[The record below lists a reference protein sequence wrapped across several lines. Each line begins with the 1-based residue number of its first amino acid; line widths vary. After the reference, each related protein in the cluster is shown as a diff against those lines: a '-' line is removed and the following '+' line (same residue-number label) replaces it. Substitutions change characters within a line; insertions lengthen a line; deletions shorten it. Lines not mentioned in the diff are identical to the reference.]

1 VTDADSVSPILAT
14 LADRLRDRYG
24 LQREIGRGGM
34 ATVFLAQDLKHQRLV
49 AIKVLHPDV
58 AVAIGLERFQ
68 REIEIAAKLQHPHIL
83 PLYDSG
89 SAGGYLYYVMPFVE
103 GESLRDL
110 LDREKQLSQ
119 EDTIRITTEVASALG
134 YAHSHGVVHR
144 DIKPENILL
153 SGGTAVV
160 ADFGIARALGGEGGG
175 ASSKAQLTQAGT
187 VIGTPAYM
195 SPEQAM
201 GHPDIDGRSDQYS
214 LACVVYE
221 MLVGAPPF
229 TGPTAQA
236 VMARHSLDHV
246 SPPSIVRET
255 IPETMEAAVLRAL
268 SKTPA
273 DRFPTVI
280 MFAEALA
287 QPSRVTGAQRRAT
300 LVPAGGG
307 WVGGRRP
314 LVTGAVV
321 AALLSV
327 AVLGWATRSRWLG
340 GGRRVVT
347 GLDPRRIAVLY
358 FEDLTPK
365 QRLGYLADGLTE
377 TLIADLNRVS
387 GLDVVSRN
395 GVASFR
401 NPDIAPDSVARA
413 LGAGT
418 LVRGSVA
425 ESGDRYRV
433 SVRLIEGSSGA
444 DFRRGSFEQ
453 PKGRLLHMR
462 DSLTA
467 DVADFLRQR
476 LGEEIRLR
484 EEAAG
489 TSNADAWVLVQRAQR
504 AQKEAQQLS
513 ATDAAGAAA
522 RYAQTDSLLAAAE
535 AADAKWV
542 EPVVLQARVAL
553 LRSRLER
560 EPRQADIWLQLGL
573 GQAERALTM
582 DSQSPDA
589 LEARGT
595 LRYARFSK
603 GLEPDPVVADRLL
616 EAARADLESATRLN
630 PAQVGAW
637 TVLSSLYYQTR
648 DLPEA
653 NRAARAAWDGD
664 AYLASADAI
673 LFRLFVTSY
682 DQELFLPAIDWC
694 DKGHRR
700 FASNPQF
707 VECQL
712 MLMTSKAVDPDVGR
726 AWQLAADV
734 VRLTAERDRGRKQLF
749 EQVWVAGVLARA
761 GLGDSARHVLLRSQG
776 DPDIDPPRE
785 LLGYQAVVRVML
797 HDNDE
802 ALRLL
807 AQYLVANPKH
817 REGFRKNVHWWWRG
831 LQDDPRFQA
840 LIGAR

>member
-1 VTDADSVSPILAT
+1 
-14 LADRLRDRYG
+14 
-24 LQREIGRGGM
+24 
-34 ATVFLAQDLKHQRLV
+34 
-49 AIKVLHPDV
+49 
-58 AVAIGLERFQ
+58 
-68 REIEIAAKLQHPHIL
+68 
-83 PLYDSG
+83 
-89 SAGGYLYYVMPFVE
+89 
-103 GESLRDL
+103 
-110 LDREKQLSQ
+110 
-119 EDTIRITTEVASALG
+119 
-134 YAHSHGVVHR
+134 
-144 DIKPENILL
+144 
-153 SGGTAVV
+153 V
-160 ADFGIARALGGEGGG
+160 ADFGIARALGGEGKG

-327 AVLGWATRSRWLG
+327 AVLGWATRSRWFG

-347 GLDPRRIAVLY
+347 GLDPRRVAVLY

-365 QRLGYLADGLTE
+365 LRLGYLADGLTE
-377 TLIADLNRVS
+377 TLIADLKRVS

-413 LGAGT
+413 LSAGT
-418 LVRGSVA
+418 LVRGSVE

-453 PKGRLLHMR
+453 PKGSLLRMR

-535 AADAKWV
+535 AADGKWV
-542 EPVVLQARVAL
+542 EPVVLQAQVAL
-553 LRSRLER
+553 LRSRLEG
-560 EPRQADIWLQLGL
+560 EPLQMDKFFRLGL
-573 GQAERALTM
+573 GHAERAVKM
-582 DSQSPDA
+582 DPQSPDA
-589 LEARGT
+589 LEIRGT
-595 LRYARFSK
+595 IRYARFFR
-603 GLEPDPVVADRLL
+603 GLEPDRAAAEQLL
-616 EAARADLESATRLN
+616 GAARTDLEEATRLN
-630 PAQVGAW
+630 PSQVGAW
-637 TVLSSLYYQTR
+637 TVLSQLYYATR
-648 DLPEA
+648 DRVAA
-653 NRAARAAWDGD
+653 NRAARSAYEAD
-664 AYLASADAI
+664 AYLSGADAI
-673 LFRLFVTSY
+673 LYRLYVTSY
-682 DQELFLPAIDWC
+682 DLELFEPALDWC

-700 FASNPQF
+700 FPGDPRF

-712 MLMTSKAVDPDVGR
+712 MLLHTKARDPDVPG
-726 AWQLAADV
+726 AWRLADEA
-734 VRLTAERDRGRKQLF
+734 VRLTPERDRAVKQLV
-749 EQVWVAGVLARA
+749 EHVWVAAVLGRA
-761 GLGDSARHVLLRSQG
+761 GLKDSARRVLDRSRAS
-776 DPDIDPPRE
+776 PEIDPMRDV
-785 LLGYQAVVRVML
+785 LGYHVVVRTML
-797 HDNDE
+797 GDKDE

-807 AQYLVANPKH
+807 AEYLVANPRH
-817 REGFRKNVHWWWRG
+817 REGFRNVHWWWRS
-831 LQDDPRFQA
+831 LQDDPRFKG